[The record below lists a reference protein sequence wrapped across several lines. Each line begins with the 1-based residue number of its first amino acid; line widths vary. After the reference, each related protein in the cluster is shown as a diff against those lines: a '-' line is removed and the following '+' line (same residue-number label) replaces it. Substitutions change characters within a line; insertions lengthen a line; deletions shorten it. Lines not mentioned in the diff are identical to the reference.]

1 MSVSTRAQERPT
13 YRGGVPPQHE
23 IDGKV
28 PMTSEQK
35 IRSAVIAG
43 EAAML
48 ALLIPFALWL
58 GVVLP

>member
-1 MSVSTRAQERPT
+1 
-13 YRGGVPPQHE
+13 
-23 IDGKV
+23 
-28 PMTSEQK
+28 MTSEQK